1 MKFINKDRIR
11 YFILLGFTCL
21 SMCFLV
27 GYSIYIRNSVRQKNE
42 KEEIYKYH
50 YAFISDMDD
59 VGEMW
64 NQIYDGAFDCG
75 IQNGVYV
82 EWFGKNL
89 VQHYS
94 KQELMNMAI
103 AAKVDGIIVQGDDSS
118 KLNQLVND
126 AKQQGIPVVTAWKD
140 CYGSYR
146 DSYVGM
152 SSYNLGQKYGEYFLQ
167 QTNKGKTKILVIID
181 SVENDSSEKLVYA
194 GMKETVS
201 KKSKRYDV
209 ETLVVNGSTA
219 FELEQSMRTLLLQEE
234 LPDVILCLDEK
245 TTDTLSQ
252 LIVDYNKV
260 GETKIVGFYNS
271 DRILHSL
278 SRGVI
283 EATLST
289 DAANIGSQCVQVL
302 LECNQNAYVSD
313 YIPVDIDVI
322 TSNQEEK
329 KELSKEVDH
338 EKN

>member
-11 YFILLGFTCL
+11 YFILLGLTCFI
-21 SMCFLV
+21 MFFLV
-27 GYSIYIRNSVRQKNE
+27 GYSIYIRNSVRQKSE
-42 KEEIYKYH
+42 KEDVYVYH
-50 YAFISDMDD
+50 YAFISDIEDA
-59 VGEMW
+59 GEMW
-64 NQIYDGAFDCG
+64 NQIYDGAYSYG
-75 IQNGVYV
+75 VQNGVYV

-89 VQHYS
+89 VQRYS
-94 KQELMNMAI
+94 KPELMDMAI
-103 AAKVDGIIVQGDDSS
+103 AAKVDGIIIQGDDSS
-118 KLNQLVND
+118 KLNSLVND
-126 AKQQGIPVVTAWKD
+126 AKKQNIPVVTAWKD
-140 CYGSYR
+140 CYGSLR

-167 QTNKGKTKILVIID
+167 KLRKGKTKILVIID
-181 SVENDSSEKLVYA
+181 SKEEDSSEKLVYA
-194 GMKETVS
+194 GMRETVS
-201 KKSKRYDV
+201 KNTRGYDV
-209 ETLVVNGSTA
+209 ETLIVDSSTP
-219 FELEQSMRTLLLQEE
+219 FEPEQSLRTLLLEEE
-234 LPDVILCLDEK
+234 LPDVILCLDEN

-260 GETKIVGFYNS
+260 GEAKIVGFYNS

-289 DAANIGSQCVQVL
+289 DASNIGKECVQVL

-322 TSNQEEK
+322 TGELEK
-329 KELSKEVDH
+329 ESVTKEVDN